1 MLQRTILF
9 VALRYTEFY
18 SADLL
23 ERYKKDHDV
32 RIVACVDR
40 ESLGKISAPVKQAVD
55 AVHVLPSVN
64 RLDFWP
70 VFAQDD
76 VEAVLRAERAAFPER
91 EVSII
96 CCDEL
101 NLTMIGSIRRKH
113 GMRGPNDEELSKFR
127 DKLLMKQLLREDGI
141 RVPQFSPFDAQ
152 GFLAG
157 KASWA
162 DMVDKVGSRFVVKP
176 VDAAASA
183 GIEVIDS
190 EQRLIAYCKRSDPTC
205 QLEIEE
211 FVDGKLYHVDSF
223 TQEGKHIFHVVS
235 EYTCPNADF
244 AKGNVLGSI
253 NLPPEDPLRNRLVD
267 FAARVLDT
275 LKPTNLCSHMEL
287 FVTRSEIIF
296 LEVAGRPP
304 GAAVCRSHLLG
315 CGINFMDMDFKIQ
328 TGQPIDVLTD
338 AGGHAFWAYVPKLPG
353 KVSRLDGPA
362 LKSKFDLQWRVRE
375 NEEVLPASTVL
386 DVAAVIVASNASYD
400 QLRRDFEYVRDSW
413 APFGK
418 NPVLA

>member
-23 ERYKKDHDV
+23 EKYKKDNDV

-40 ESLGKISAPVKQAVD
+40 EALGKISAPIRQAVD
-55 AVHVLPSVN
+55 AVHVLPSIN

-70 VFAQDD
+70 VFSQDD
-76 VEAVLRAERAAFPER
+76 VEAVLRTERAAFPER
-91 EVSII
+91 EISII
-96 CCDEL
+96 SCDEL
-101 NLTMIGSIRRKH
+101 NLTMVGAVRRKH
-113 GMRGPNDEELSKFR
+113 GLRGPNDEELGKFR
-127 DKLLMKQLLREDGI
+127 DKLLMKRLLRDDGI
-141 RVPQFSPFDAQ
+141 RVPQFTSFDAQ
-152 GFLAG
+152 AFLAG
-157 KASWA
+157 RTTYG
-162 DMVDKVGSRFVVKP
+162 DLVDKVGSRFVVKP
-176 VDAAASA
+176 VDAAASR
-183 GIEVIDS
+183 GIEVIES
-190 EQRLIAYCKRSDPTC
+190 EPQLVAYCRQIDPTC
-205 QLEIEE
+205 RLEIEE
-211 FVDGKLYHVDSF
+211 FIDGKLYHVDSF
-223 TQEGKHIFHVVS
+223 TQEGRHIFHVVS

-267 FAARVLDT
+267 FAARVLAT
-275 LKPTNLCSHMEL
+275 LKPTSLCSHMEL

-315 CGINFMDMDFKIQ
+315 CGVNFMDMDFRIQ
-328 TGQPIDVLTD
+328 TGQKIDALVD
-338 AGGHAFWAYVPKLPG
+338 AGAYAFWAYVPKLPG

-362 LKSKFDLQWRVRE
+362 LQSSFDLQWRVRE

-386 DVAAVIVASNASYD
+386 DVAAVVVASSASYD
-400 QLRRDFEYVRDSW
+400 TLRRDFEYVRDSW
-413 APFGK
+413 APFGE
-418 NPVLA
+418 NRVPA